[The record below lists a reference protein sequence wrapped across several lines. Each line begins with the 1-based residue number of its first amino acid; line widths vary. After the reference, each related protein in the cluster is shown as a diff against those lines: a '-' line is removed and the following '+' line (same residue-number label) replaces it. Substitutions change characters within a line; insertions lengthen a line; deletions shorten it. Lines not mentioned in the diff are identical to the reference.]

1 MIFGKK
7 NTEPERTFADR
18 TLLEARN
25 ELSEIGWRLNDKI
38 EKIFIREK
46 ALSLYIPGDADYEK
60 AEQDL
65 YNARLSLKN
74 TIAEYDDKAAAIERF
89 KKAHAEEITVRLALY
104 DDSHGW
110 IEKTVKRLFKKG

>member
-1 MIFGKK
+1 MMFSKK
-7 NTEPERTFADR
+7 KAEPEKTFADK

-25 ELSEIGWRLNDKI
+25 ELSEIGWRLDDKV
-38 EKIFIREK
+38 EKIFIKEK
-46 ALSLYIPGDADYEK
+46 TLSLYIPGDPDYEK

-65 YNARLSLKN
+65 HNARLSLKN

-89 KKAHAEEITVRLALY
+89 KKNHAEEITIHLALY

-110 IEKTVKRLFKKG
+110 IEKTVRRLLKKG